1 MIAKKSPLILEGQI
15 INSLFGY
22 IGLFFIIR
30 FIGLQ
35 QWGFLSFSL
44 AFIGVLSI
52 FSDLGFNSAHLRFMS
67 MNDPDRAKYN
77 GSFLTLKFITT
88 FGTVLIILAALYVW
102 IDVLHRGFQSPVE
115 YYSILILI
123 PYFAFNRL
131 KDFYYITFNAK
142 MQAARMMLPQIVEA
156 VFRNSAFIYMGL
168 MYKFRISIF
177 MHVSAAII
185 FAIIYSF
192 SYFIF
197 FIVSYFLGRP
207 WHIKKPE
214 KTIIKKYITLALP
227 LAASSIIATISGNI
241 DKVLIQFFWHASATG
256 AYAALQRITMP
267 IITFSTALSVFFIPL
282 LTREETKN
290 GFNDNISVFERT
302 ISLFILPLVIIFIA
316 LRIFVANLWSANLI
330 PYSTLLIFMSLANY
344 LNVINSPYTS
354 GLIVRGLTINIGKIT
369 LISISSNIILD
380 FILIPKSIF
389 GITFFSLGVIGAA
402 VATFIAMIIE
412 AVLFRFYVIK
422 IEKSKI
428 NMKIFRQIIPASV
441 QFIFL
446 YLVSYYVRPYS
457 VFLFLIFSIISI
469 AIFFSLSIKMGEI
482 KKSVIIDFIRELNP
496 FKLSRTLKNE

>member
-1 MIAKKSPLILEGQI
+1 
-15 INSLFGY
+15 
-22 IGLFFIIR
+22 
-30 FIGLQ
+30 
-35 QWGFLSFSL
+35 
-44 AFIGVLSI
+44 
-52 FSDLGFNSAHLRFMS
+52 
-67 MNDPDRAKYN
+67 
-77 GSFLTLKFITT
+77 
-88 FGTVLIILAALYVW
+88 
-102 IDVLHRGFQSPVE
+102 
-115 YYSILILI
+115 
-123 PYFAFNRL
+123 
-131 KDFYYITFNAK
+131 
-142 MQAARMMLPQIVEA
+142 
-156 VFRNSAFIYMGL
+156 
-168 MYKFRISIF
+168 
-177 MHVSAAII
+177 
-185 FAIIYSF
+185 
-192 SYFIF
+192 
-197 FIVSYFLGRP
+197 
-207 WHIKKPE
+207 

-256 AYAALQRITMP
+256 VYAALQRITMP
-267 IITFSTALSVFFIPL
+267 IITFSMALSVFFIPL

-446 YLVSYYVRPYS
+446 YLVAYYVRPYS